1 MKINNICISGVGGI
15 KELELN
21 FNEKFNV
28 ICGANG
34 IGKTTVL
41 NIIADAFC
49 GNGNLVK
56 RNSNYQEGY
65 YSIKYNNFEGND
77 AVRNLIV
84 REYNPNMLEHNDRY
98 SSEDTKFILYFTI
111 NRMINYQ
118 NLQAIPKDP
127 TRANYEAGELFVSGI
142 RADDLKGWFENRFL
156 FYNQNNSMT
165 VEQKDNF
172 DVAKKVFGILDE
184 TVCFKA
190 VDSGTLDI
198 VLQTNRGDIFFEYL
212 SAGYKTC
219 VFIILGI
226 IKELEFRFKSPFVK
240 AKDFDGV
247 VLIDEID
254 LHLHPNWQSKLIE
267 ALKRI
272 FPQIQF
278 IVTTHSPSVLQSLEV
293 DEIIPLTMWEDG
305 SIHLKNLNLGKYGLK
320 GWSIEE
326 ILKDVMEMPLTTSI
340 FFENVKNDFDKAM
353 DKDDVEGIWQNYR
366 ILTEML
372 HPDSILKKILEIQM
386 AGVDNNDSH
395 CTY

>member
-1 MKINNICISGVGGI
+1 MKINNINISGVGGI
-15 KELELN
+15 QELELN

-56 RNSNYQEGY
+56 RNSNYREGR
-65 YSIKYNNFEGND
+65 YSIKYNNFIGNEV
-77 AVRNLIV
+77 VRNLSV
-84 REYNPNMLEHNDRY
+84 REYNPNILDHNDRY

-111 NRMINYQ
+111 NRMIDYQ
-118 NLQAIPKDP
+118 DLKAIPKDP
-127 TRANYEAGELFVSGI
+127 TRTNYEAGNLFVGGI

-156 FYNQNNSMT
+156 FYNQNDSMT

-184 TVCFKA
+184 TVSFKA

-198 VLQTNRGDIFFEYL
+198 VLRTNRGDIFFEYL

-226 IKELEFRFKSPFVK
+226 IKELEFRFKSPCVK
-240 AKDFDGV
+240 AEDFDGI

-254 LHLHPNWQSKLIE
+254 LHLHPNWQSRLIE
-267 ALKRI
+267 ALKSI
-272 FPQIQF
+272 FPKIQF
-278 IVTTHSPSVLQSLEV
+278 IVTTHSPSVLQSLEAN
-293 DEIIPLTMWEDG
+293 EIIPLTMGEDG
-305 SIHLKNLNLGKYGLK
+305 SICLKNLNLGKYGLK

-326 ILKDVMEMPLTTSI
+326 ILKDVMEMPSTTSM
-340 FFENVKNDFDKAM
+340 FFERVKNDFDKAM
-353 DKDDVEGIWQNYR
+353 DEDDFDGIWRNYR
-366 ILTEML
+366 ILADML
-372 HPDSILKKILEIQM
+372 HPDSILKRMIEIQM
-386 AGVDNNDSH
+386 AGVDNNDSNR
-395 CTY
+395 TY